1 MASPEPG
8 TIVRLKG
15 INNFNVE
22 FNPPAWGVIVDD
34 GDNSFG
40 CRPCATIL
48 IFNGAENFLGS
59 ERNSLGW
66 WFYDN
71 EIDVIPVDEVP
82 DEVWVALGTAGLLGE
97 LTKC

>member
-71 EIDVIPVDEVP
+71 EIDVIPVAVRRCSLNTSACS
-82 DEVWVALGTAGLLGE
+82 WRRCSTARP
-97 LTKC
+97 